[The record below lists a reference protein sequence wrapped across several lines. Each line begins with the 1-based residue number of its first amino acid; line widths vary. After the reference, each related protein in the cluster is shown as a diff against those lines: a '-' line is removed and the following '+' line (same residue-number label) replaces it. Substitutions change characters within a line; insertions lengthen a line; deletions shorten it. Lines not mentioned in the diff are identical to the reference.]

1 MEVVTAQLH
10 ELVGN
15 LSGGISHI
23 AKTSDNFD
31 QYHGYSRHSSPVLVS
46 TGARNIE
53 ACGRPEANFNRK
65 NRI

>member
-31 QYHGYSRHSSPVLVS
+31 QYHGYSPPFVS
-46 TGARNIE
+46 GTGQYRCE
-53 ACGRPEANFNRK
+53 EY
-65 NRI
+65 